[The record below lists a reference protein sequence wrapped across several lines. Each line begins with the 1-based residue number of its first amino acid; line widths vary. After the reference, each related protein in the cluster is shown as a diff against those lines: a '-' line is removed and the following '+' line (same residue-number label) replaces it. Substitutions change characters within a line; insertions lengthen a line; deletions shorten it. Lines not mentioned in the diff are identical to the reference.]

1 MVSVAFTDEMDWL
14 GQQRILFRKKKK
26 GKMTEISLLK
36 TLMNKEFYE
45 LHKGI
50 RCPDKIFTKDVRNV
64 KQTLDYAMETYD
76 QGLSLADLEA
86 LFYAT
91 NNTLTTSN
99 KEQYKKIFHKIAS
112 SSALNTEVATKVISR
127 MFQQVVGE
135 EIANIGYDYVNGTQ
149 NSLESLRKIVETYQN
164 DFTPNVKIEFEDM
177 SINTLIEAN
186 ETETQW
192 KFNIS
197 SLRRNVEGVSEG
209 HFIIVGARPNTGK
222 TSFHASIIA
231 SPKGFAEQGAKC
243 VVLCNEEA
251 ANRVGARYLSAATTM
266 SMEEIKVNPS
276 KAALRYDKVNPN
288 IHIKDSTGKD
298 LSWVE
303 AVVKATK
310 PDVLI
315 LDMGDKF
322 APRTSDKTDV
332 YLRDAAIHARN
343 IAKEYKCAVFWLS
356 QLSAAAEGLAM
367 PDQSML
373 EGSKTGKA
381 AEADL
386 MILIGKNRVIEGNEM
401 EDKERHLNI
410 AKNKLK
416 GGFHGRITC
425 QLAGDIAQYTA

>member
-1 MVSVAFTDEMDWL
+1 
-14 GQQRILFRKKKK
+14 
-26 GKMTEISLLK
+26 MTELSLLK
-36 TLMNKEFYE
+36 TLLNKEFYA

-50 RCPDKIFTKDVRNV
+50 RCPDKIFTKDVRKV
-64 KQTLDYAMETYD
+64 KQALDYAMETYD

-91 NNTLTTSN
+91 NKTLTTSN
-99 KEQYKKIFHKIAS
+99 KEQYQNIFRKIAN
-112 SSALNTEVATKVISR
+112 SSALNNDVANEVISR
-127 MFQQVVGE
+127 MFQQVVGQE
-135 EIANIGYDYVNGTQ
+135 VANIGFEYVNGTQ
-149 NSLESLRKIVETYQN
+149 NSLEPLRKIVENYQD
-164 DFTPNVKIEFEDM
+164 DFTPNLKVEFEDM
-177 SINTLIEAN
+177 SIDTLLKAN
-186 ETETQW
+186 ETQTQW
-192 KFNIS
+192 KFNIPT
-197 SLRRNVEGVSEG
+197 LRRNVEGISGG
-209 HFIIVGARPNTGK
+209 HFVIVGARPNTGK

-231 SPKGFAEQGAKC
+231 SPHGFADQGAKC

-251 ANRVGARYLSAATTM
+251 ANRVGSRYLSAATTM
-266 SMEEIKVNPS
+266 SLDEIKDNYA
-276 KAALRYDKVNPN
+276 KAALRYNKVSNN
-288 IHIKDSTGKD
+288 IHIKDATGKD

-310 PDVLI
+310 PDILV

-322 APRTSDKTDV
+322 APRTSDKSDV

-343 IAKEYKCAVFWLS
+343 IAKEYNCSVFWLS
-356 QLSAAAEGLAM
+356 QLSAAAEGLAT

-386 MILIGKNRVIEGNEM
+386 IILIGKNRITEGNEM
-401 EDKERHLNI
+401 EDKERHINI